1 MHNARKARRCGQ
13 VDYHV
18 GILMRL
24 QERGGQHVGNF
35 LFHRFLYDVGLIFAP
50 SSEENLTCAEDGRDA
65 HGDRTGRNGLLRAK
79 AQRHF
84 FARNGIDKYQARAR
98 SKHTTR
104 LVRGDIA
111 HTAHTKQ
118 HYINAAHVGN
128 ALLVL
133 LATAV
138 HHLLWHRSIK
148 RKHVFGS
155 DVHMV
160 EKAFAQLADAAMW
173 VSFVE
178 REILVGVEH
187 SHASKA
193 QPMFLMAFDKL
204 FEHGR

>member
-1 MHNARKARRCGQ
+1 MHNARKTRCRGQ
-13 VDYHV
+13 VDDYV

-24 QERGGQHVGNF
+24 QERCGQRVGDF

-50 SSEENLTCAEDGRDA
+50 SSEENLTCAKDGRDA

-84 FARNGIDKYQARAR
+84 FARNGINKYQARAR

-111 HTAHTKQ
+111 HTTHTKQ

-138 HHLLWHRSIK
+138 HHLLRHRSIE
-148 RKHVFGS
+148 RKHVFGGN
-155 DVHMV
+155 VHMV
-160 EKAFAQLADAAMW
+160 EETFAQLGDAAMW
-173 VSFVE
+173 VTLVQW
-178 REILVGVEH
+178 EILVGIEH
-187 SHASKA
+187 SHTRKA
-193 QPMFLMAFDKL
+193 QSMLLVQLDKL
-204 FEHGR
+204 VEHGR

>member
-24 QERGGQHVGNF
+24 QERCGQHVGNF

-50 SSEENLTCAEDGRDA
+50 SSEVNLTCTEDGRYA
-65 HGDRTGRNGLLRAK
+65 HSDGTGRNGLLRAK

-128 ALLVL
+128 ALLIL

-148 RKHVFGS
+148 RKHVLGGN
-155 DVHMV
+155 VHMV
-160 EKAFAQLADAAMW
+160 EETFAQLGNAAMRI
-173 VSFVE
+173 SFVQW
-178 REILVGVEH
+178 EILVGVEH
-187 SHASKA
+187 SHTRKA
-193 QPMFLMAFDKL
+193 QPMLLVQLDKL
-204 FEHGR
+204 VEHGR